1 MGIRAK
7 IELCHLAFPNT
18 SNVLSFLKYDIS
30 TTIIRYF
37 FRRLRRAMATMLE
50 HPSTI
55 KSLEPDTQFV
65 IPAATVW
72 SNPSHITCKED
83 DFPPEALRTKQGSEK
98 TANLPLDQELRP
110 QVGPK
115 SRPRRGS
122 KIQPSHDA
130 VSPERAR
137 YLERNRV
144 AANKCRLKKK
154 QEREEIQRML
164 QKETAKRNTL
174 LAEVKKLKEETWRL
188 KNGVFAHAKC
198 GDHRINLQLTKMTQ
212 KLLEKSS
219 LQCPS
224 VLDITFSDTSEGGMK
239 TDEEGLKTDL
249 STISPASSV
258 DDTATCAEIFD
269 WYIDLP
275 NM

>member
-1 MGIRAK
+1 
-7 IELCHLAFPNT
+7 
-18 SNVLSFLKYDIS
+18 
-30 TTIIRYF
+30 
-37 FRRLRRAMATMLE
+37 MATMLE

-55 KSLEPDTQFV
+55 RSLEPDTQFV

-83 DFPPEALRTKQGSEK
+83 DLLSEALRTKQVSEK
-98 TANLPLDQELRP
+98 AANLQLNQELRS
-110 QVGPK
+110 QVGPNK
-115 SRPRRGS
+115 RRRGS
-122 KIQPSHDA
+122 KPLQD

-137 YLERNRV
+137 YLERNRI

-164 QKETAKRNTL
+164 QKEMDKRNTL

-212 KLLEKSS
+212 KLLESRS
-219 LQCPS
+219 LQCLSSS
-224 VLDITFSDTSEGGMK
+224 VSDITSSDRS
-239 TDEEGLKTDL
+239 EEGLKTDL
-249 STISPASSV
+249 STASPAPV
-258 DDTATCAEIFD
+258 MDDTSTCAEIFD
-269 WYIDLP
+269 CYVDLP
-275 NM
+275 T